1 MLQIP
6 SPIKTCLKLFS
17 VFGAQINLQMVKP
30 LVVGFIGLQVYRLV
44 RALIVIKPV
53 TLGFIFNQTGEYLG
67 VGVFLF
73 EMATSWIFLEF
84 LFK

>member
-1 MLQIP
+1 
-6 SPIKTCLKLFS
+6 
-17 VFGAQINLQMVKP
+17 
-30 LVVGFIGLQVYRLV
+30 
-44 RALIVIKPV
+44 V